1 MNMSYNN
8 LIYTIKDRVNIISI
22 NRPEKLNAL
31 NIETFSEIDH
41 AIKSSVSNPMLD

>member
-31 NIETFSEIDH
+31 NMYLILFESL
-41 AIKSSVSNPMLD
+41 KK